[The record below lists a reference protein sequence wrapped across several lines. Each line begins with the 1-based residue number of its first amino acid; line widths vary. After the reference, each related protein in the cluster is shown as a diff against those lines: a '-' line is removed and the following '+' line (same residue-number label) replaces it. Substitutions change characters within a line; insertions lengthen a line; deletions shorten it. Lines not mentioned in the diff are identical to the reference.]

1 MRGTGSGRL
10 PGLNGGRTG
19 LAEAQA
25 AGEGYDVMTAL
36 AVTDDKA
43 HYYPGA
49 ATFITKLVADR
60 QSRRLLGA
68 QVFGP
73 GSVDKMIDIAATGIA
88 AGMTLDDFDSLDLAY
103 APPFSTAIHPLV
115 QAVYVLLNKLSGA
128 MAVSYTH
135 LTERATKGSEP
146 LNVDPVCILFSPLRR
161 SDRCFSQNRHPENQ
175 FPPCDRA
182 AHRCGAR
189 LRLDDGFYRRLPEQH
204 FLGGFPELAL
214 PDPFRLCHRRE
225 LDLLFSCAA
234 DRRCE

>member
-1 MRGTGSGRL
+1 
-10 PGLNGGRTG
+10 
-19 LAEAQA
+19 
-25 AGEGYDVMTAL
+25 MTAL

-128 MAVSYTH
+128 MVSMTPAEYAAGKAQGRRVIDVSRAPAVPG
-135 LTERATKGSEP
+135 ATY
-146 LNVDPVCILFSPLRR
+146 V
-161 SDRCFSQNRHPENQ
+161 
-175 FPPCDRA
+175 A
-182 AHRCGAR
+182 
-189 LRLDDGFYRRLPEQH
+189 LDKVPGT
-204 FLGGFPELAL
+204 
-214 PDPFRLCHRRE
+214 HRRH
-225 LDLLFSCAA
+225 
-234 DRRCE
+234 RHR